1 MAPRQGAALTAGTIG
16 ITILAMGDAFNAYS
30 GLLPSMFTI
39 SSDFFHQ
46 QGSHAGNVKRIR
58 QGEVIATVASLGIG
72 FGASLAAESALP
84 FWGTAIAC
92 TALLISYE
100 YALRHPASEVS

>member
-1 MAPRQGAALTAGTIG
+1 MPPREGAALTAGVVG

-39 SSDFFHQ
+39 SSDLFNG
-46 QGSHAGNVKRIR
+46 QGSHKGNARRIR
-58 QGEVIATVASLGIG
+58 QGQVIATVASLGIG
-72 FGASLAAESALP
+72 FGASLAAGSPLP

-92 TALLISYE
+92 GGLLVAYE
-100 YALRHPASEVS
+100 YALRHPASEVG

>member
-1 MAPRQGAALTAGTIG
+1 MPPRDKAALTAGTIG

-39 SSDFFHQ
+39 SSDFFNQ
-46 QGSHAGNVKRIR
+46 QGSHKGNVKRIR
-58 QGEVIATVASLGIG
+58 QGEVIATIASLGIG
-72 FGASLAAESALP
+72 VGASLAAGSPLP

-92 TALLISYE
+92 AGLLISYE
-100 YALRHPASEVS
+100 FALRNPAPQVS

>member
-1 MAPRQGAALTAGTIG
+1 MAPRQGAALSAGVVG
-16 ITILAMGDAFNAYS
+16 ITILSMGDAFNAYS

-39 SSDFFHQ
+39 SSDFFNG
-46 QGSHAGNVKRIR
+46 QGSHAGNVRRIR

-72 FGASLAAESALP
+72 FGASLAAGSYLP
-84 FWGTAIAC
+84 LYGTAVAC
-92 TALLISYE
+92 GVLLVCYE